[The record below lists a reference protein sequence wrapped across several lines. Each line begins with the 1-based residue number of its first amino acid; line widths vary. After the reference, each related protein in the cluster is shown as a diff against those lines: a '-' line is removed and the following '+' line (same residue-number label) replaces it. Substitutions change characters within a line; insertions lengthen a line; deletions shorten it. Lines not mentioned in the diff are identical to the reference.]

1 MKQKFCIVVETDDIT
16 EIDRIAKAEERP
28 RSFIIRKAIK
38 DFLKSK
44 KEVVKKGE
52 NGVKKRF

>member
-1 MKQKFCIVVETDDIT
+1 MKQKFCIVVETDDII
-16 EIDRIAKAEERP
+16 EIDRIAKTEERP

-44 KEVVKKGE
+44 KEIVKKGE
-52 NGVKKRF
+52 NGVKK